1 MTDAVDGRLLS
12 SGEAVRIELRGGVVV
27 AVTPLEGAPEDLPW
41 VAPGLADIQINGS
54 AGYDL
59 NGEDPSPEAVA
70 GLIEHLGSVGVLWC
84 CPTVITGS
92 LEAMEAR
99 LRAVSEACKRFQAVS
114 EAVLGVHLEGPFV
127 SPEEGPRGAHPAE
140 YVREASREVFD
151 RLERAARGRVAIV
164 TLAPEVPGALEL
176 TAQLSARGIIVAL
189 GHTGASRSTIRRAV
203 LAGASLST
211 HLGNGAHALLPRHDN
226 YLWEQLAADELWASF
241 IPDGHHLPASVLKAM
256 VRAKGVERSILT
268 SDAVAIAG
276 LAPGQYQFAGQAVEL
291 LESGRVNLAGT
302 PYLAGSGLSLP
313 SGVARCH
320 FMTGVPLRDCWRM
333 ASANPLRL
341 LRREHGCSRVA
352 PGAYGSSLVAF
363 QGGPSAAAP
372 ALSPA
377 RLV

>member
-1 MTDAVDGRLLS
+1 MDTVDGRLLS

-27 AVTPLEGAPEDLPW
+27 AVTPLDGAPEDLPW

-114 EAVLGVHLEGPFV
+114 EAVLGVHLEGPFI

-151 RLERAARGRVAIV
+151 RLERAAGGRIAIV

-189 GHTGASRSTIRRAV
+189 GHTGASRFTIRRAV
-203 LAGASLST
+203 VAGASLST
-211 HLGNGAHALLPRHDN
+211 HLGNGTHALLPRHDN

-241 IPDGHHLPASVLKAM
+241 IPDGHHLPASVMKAV

-302 PYLAGSGLSLP
+302 PYLAGSALSLP
-313 SGVARCH
+313 DGVARCH
-320 FMTGVPLRDCWRM
+320 LMTGVPLRECWRM
-333 ASANPLRL
+333 ASGNPLRL
-341 LRREHGCSRVA
+341 LGRERGCSRVA
-352 PGAYGSSLVAF
+352 PGACGSSLVAF
-363 QGGPSAAAP
+363 QGRPSAAP
-372 ALSPA
+372 ALSLA